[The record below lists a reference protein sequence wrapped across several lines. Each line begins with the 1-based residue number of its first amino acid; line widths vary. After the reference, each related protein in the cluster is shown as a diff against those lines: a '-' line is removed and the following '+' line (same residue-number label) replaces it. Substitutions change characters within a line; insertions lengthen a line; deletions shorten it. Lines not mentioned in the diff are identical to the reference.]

1 MKGLPIKSPAIL
13 RSNLLNFVTV
23 VILATIVS
31 GCAFSNISVNLPT
44 QPTSG
49 YSGGENRAVLV
60 PKFIDQRD
68 IKDRIGM
75 QKNGY
80 AMDTANAI
88 PDQSVDAWLAARL
101 AAELNSAGFQVLG
114 DGANPKAIKIQGY
127 VLKMFTEPVV
137 QWTTVDVETDLA
149 VRIQLIRGDGLEAER
164 RYFVKAVQ
172 QGMMSLSG
180 AFNGS
185 VNKASDAL
193 MKRLVPDIIN
203 LLNKYPER

>member
-1 MKGLPIKSPAIL
+1 MEVSLATGGAKP
-13 RSNLLNFVTV
+13 RSHLFIPLVF
-23 VILATIVS
+23 VILSAVVS
-31 GCAFSNISVNLPT
+31 GCAFSNISVTLPT

-49 YSGGENRAVLV
+49 YSGGDNRVLTV
-60 PKFIDQRD
+60 PKFIDQRE

-80 AMDTANAI
+80 GMDTANAVA
-88 PDQSVDAWLAARL
+88 DQSVDAWLGARL
-101 AAELNSAGFQVLG
+101 AAELKAVGFQVVG
-114 DGANPKAIKIQGY
+114 EGANPKATTIQGY
-127 VLKMFTEPVV
+127 VLKMFAEPVQ
-137 QWTTVDVETDLA
+137 QWTTMDLETDLA
-149 VRIQLIRGDGLEAER
+149 VRIQLIRGDDLEAER
-164 RYFVKAVQ
+164 RYFIKAVE